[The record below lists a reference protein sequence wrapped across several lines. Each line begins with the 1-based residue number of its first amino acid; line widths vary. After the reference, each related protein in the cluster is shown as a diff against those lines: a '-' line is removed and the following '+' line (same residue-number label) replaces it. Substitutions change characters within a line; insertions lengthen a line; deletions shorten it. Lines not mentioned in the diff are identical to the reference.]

1 MSRAG
6 TGSTTTTTSEGKRAR
21 AFAELCGG
29 ASFSRGA
36 MRGMGRAGGT
46 RGSDGDG
53 GVGLGGGGDARA
65 RLGRVRRGGGGEEE
79 EEEEEARDDEER
91 RARAGRG
98 DVFVVASDG

>member
-6 TGSTTTTTSEGKRAR
+6 TGSTTTMTTSEGKRAR

-53 GVGLGGGGDARA
+53 GVGVGGGGVTRA
-65 RLGRVRRGGGGEEE
+65 RDSGE
-79 EEEEEARDDEER
+79 
-91 RARAGRG
+91 
-98 DVFVVASDG
+98 

>member
-6 TGSTTTTTSEGKRAR
+6 TGSTTTTTTSEGKRAR

-46 RGSDGDG
+46 RGSDGDD
-53 GVGLGGGGDARA
+53 GVEVGGGGGFVWEVVGDFGLEEG
-65 RLGRVRRGGGGEEE
+65 LGEGL
-79 EEEEEARDDEER
+79 
-91 RARAGRG
+91 
-98 DVFVVASDG
+98 

>member
-6 TGSTTTTTSEGKRAR
+6 TGSTTTTTMSEGKRAQ

-46 RGSDGDG
+46 R
-53 GVGLGGGGDARA
+53 
-65 RLGRVRRGGGGEEE
+65 
-79 EEEEEARDDEER
+79 ARDSGE
-91 RARAGRG
+91 
-98 DVFVVASDG
+98 